1 MDLSKR
7 LEAVCKLVTK
17 GNSVADVGCDHGYVS
32 IYLVQNQISPKC
44 YAMDVRKGPLSKAR
58 ENITA
63 YQLEDCIETRLSD
76 GLEKLGEMEADTL
89 ILAGMGGRLMLK
101 ILGDYPN
108 TSLRLKEWILQ
119 PQSEIAYVRAVL
131 RDCGALVLE
140 EDMILEDGKFY
151 PMMKISPPN
160 VAASDFGLISE
171 PKLKDSDL
179 FGELLLKKKHPV
191 LRIFVEKEIKTYE
204 KILDQI
210 MNNRQEDSDQIERN
224 NNRQRELEH
233 YLEQLKNAWKQLQG
247 GTV

>member
-32 IYLVQNQISPKC
+32 IYLIQNKISPKC

-58 ENITA
+58 ENIAA
-63 YQLEDCIETRLSD
+63 YQLEHCIETRLSD
-76 GLEKLGEMEADTL
+76 GLEKLGVMEADTL

-131 RDCGALVLE
+131 RDSGALILE
-140 EDMILEDGKFY
+140 EDIILEDGKFY
-151 PMMKISPPN
+151 PLMKVSPPN
-160 VAASDFGLISE
+160 VAANEFCFISE
-171 PKLKDSDL
+171 PGLKDVDL
-179 FGELLLKKKHPV
+179 FGELLLNKKHPV
-191 LRIFVEKEIKTYE
+191 LKVFVEKEIKTYE
-204 KILDQI
+204 KILNQI
-210 MNNRQEDSDQIERN
+210 MGIRQQDSEQVERN
-224 NNRQRELEH
+224 KNRQRELEL
-233 YLEQLKNAWKQLQG
+233 YLEQLNNAWRQLQG